1 MIFWI
6 FLLHLLLEFYSKK
19 KLWLIKYCDYLFPIK
34 HGFIEK
40 QNQRKYK
47 QGIFSRFCYLKFWRI
62 KVAKTVSRFL
72 FLYFTYGGHALLKYS
87 YWKRFIGLI
96 F

>member
-1 MIFWI
+1 MLIIAQLKKIDFLNEEKKTCYMIFWI

-40 QNQRKYK
+40 QNQKE
-47 QGIFSRFCYLKFWRI
+47 I
-62 KVAKTVSRFL
+62 
-72 FLYFTYGGHALLKYS
+72 
-87 YWKRFIGLI
+87 
-96 F
+96 